1 MYVCARD
8 FSENAADL
16 ARFGKT
22 TRRER
27 ILTNET
33 IELRRTPPAPRS
45 RNERLRD
52 APGTL
57 FRNTIMASPCMILRR
72 GIATSCVCNGKRNF
86 RKFLLYGKRGSR
98 DFKQQQMKNPDPEI
112 PIDKRGTRDT
122 GYRLGNKWINVPEM
136 IPELIVPSLEGFTL
150 KPYVS
155 YKAEGI
161 TEPEFTAQDLF
172 DVVYS
177 EKIKEDLANGQL
189 DENGEPLNPSE
200 HEKLTPQQAKDQA
213 GRTGCDL
220 FDEKKPL

>member
-1 MYVCARD
+1 MADRRG
-8 FSENAADL
+8 AAPS
-16 ARFGKT
+16 K
-22 TRRER
+22 
-27 ILTNET
+27 
-33 IELRRTPPAPRS
+33 
-45 RNERLRD
+45 
-52 APGTL
+52 
-57 FRNTIMASPCMILRR
+57 RNTIMASPCMILRR

-98 DFKQQQMKNPDPEI
+98 NFKQQQMKNPDPDV
-112 PIDKRGTRDT
+112 PIDRRGTRGT
-122 GYRLGNKWINVPEM
+122 GYQLGDKWIHVPEM
-136 IPELIVPSLEGFTL
+136 VPELIVPSLEGFTL

-220 FDEKKPL
+220 FDERKPL